1 MAKKKR
7 AIERA
12 AETKD
17 ADRLC
22 SDKLPLFTDTTEYVT
37 PEIAEIWL
45 KENRNNRTINWNQ
58 VEKIKQQMIDGEWK
72 LHAQGIIFDNAG
84 NLLTGQKR
92 LWAVV
97 LAGIPQ
103 YFRVSRGSPPDTADL
118 IDRGISQTS
127 RDLASRTTHR
137 KHSPTEEGLA
147 KEVLA
152 LHKVGKPTVDEI
164 ANIMKS
170 YADEFQVALKA
181 TRGTKKTKGVL
192 MIIAAICYGN
202 EDDEIGV
209 DSFVMVPELAVAL
222 EKEAHPILLK
232 DCWRR
237 PAAHFMVMEKAMK
250 LLKNGFKH
258 EAKTPNRV

>member
-1 MAKKKR
+1 MARKKR

-12 AETKD
+12 AKTKD

-22 SDKLPLFTDTTEYVT
+22 SEKLPLFTDTTEYVT

-97 LAGIPQ
+97 LSGIPQ

-127 RDLASRTTHR
+127 RDLASRRTHR
-137 KHSPTEEGLA
+137 KHSPIEEKIA
-147 KEVLA
+147 KEILA
-152 LHKVGKPTVDEI
+152 IRKVNKPTLDEI
-164 ANIMKS
+164 ANIIKS
-170 YADEFQVALKA
+170 YTDEFQVAIKA
-181 TRGTKKTKGVL
+181 TRGTKKTRGVL
-192 MIIAAICYGN
+192 MMMAAICYCNDN
-202 EDDEIGV
+202 ELHT
-209 DSFVMVPELAVAL
+209 DSFAMVPELAKEL
-222 EKEAHPILLK
+222 ESVAHPILLQ

-237 PAAHFMVMEKAMK
+237 PAAHFMVMDKAIK
-250 LLKNGFKH
+250 LLEKK
-258 EAKTPNRV
+258 